1 MAEVPEPPD
10 PGRPCATAG
19 SLTAATA
26 GCSPSCEAGEFRC
39 AVGRCVPYPHRCD
52 GHDDCG
58 DFSDER
64 GCVCPPGHFQCPDG
78 QCLPPSTVCDGHHD
92 CANGTDEAFC
102 PGEGPQGSAPA
113 ARTPCPCR
121 HRPMGLCVPPPD
133 RVTCAP
139 GQLPCPDGSC
149 IGEATVCDG
158 HHDCRDG
165 WDESPTGCAAAL
177 AAAVLT
183 TPANASAGEGRRCRG
198 AARLPTWLSAA
209 LPHSPGAG
217 TGEVCPDRRVLCWDG
232 TWWGW
237 GCDGHRWAGHPTVT
251 RCPQCRRVAPTPLP
265 AGAGS
270 ARRGAGSVT
279 AKPTAATA
287 ATSWAVP
294 VAVSLDTSPVP
305 TAPTASR
312 MATSATVSPTAT
324 TAPTKAPTAVVS
336 CGQGLPQ
343 RPSPQ

>member
-1 MAEVPEPPD
+1 MTTAVTSAMNAAASARPATSSVPMASACPHPPSAMATTTVPMAPTRLSAQVR
-10 PGRPCATAG
+10 G
-19 SLTAATA
+19 
-26 GCSPSCEAGEFRC
+26 
-39 AVGRCVPYPHRCD
+39 HRAQPL
-52 GHDDCG
+52 
-58 DFSDER
+58 
-64 GCVCPPGHFQCPDG
+64 PPG
-78 QCLPPSTVCDGHHD
+78 PPARAGIAPWD
-92 CANGTDEAFC
+92 CV
-102 PGEGPQGSAPA
+102 S
-113 ARTPCPCR
+113 
-121 HRPMGLCVPPPD
+121 PPPD

-139 GQLPCPDGSC
+139 GRLPCPDGSC